1 MDDLT
6 FFFDNIIFLKV
17 KMQRAQVGGWLISK
31 KVTNQSPLMMVKFVK
46 FGFLMNA
53 AKHFKDQRRIS
64 ILLLK

>member
-1 MDDLT
+1 
-6 FFFDNIIFLKV
+6 
-17 KMQRAQVGGWLISK
+17 MQRAQVGGWLISK